1 MRHCNSGPRSTNAIK
16 PVNINV
22 RHANLKWLCYVHDKL
37 ISVFISSSSSRYRS
51 EIQNWNV
58 TLTTVRLGQVGHL
71 SRMYSKRF
79 HFLQLKLYTTV
90 ACYAVDG
97 SWPAILAWRAVLKA
111 SISCMSVI
119 EDGSLFQPCMVLG
132 KNDILYTVTLVYG
145 SKNFWDPRVLLSFD
159 QTMDSASGIST
170 KLCLILKSLASSGI

>member
-1 MRHCNSGPRSTNAIK
+1 MIVLCSWQAHQCLHLIFIFPIQVRNPKLECNFDHGEVRTSRS
-16 PVNINV
+16 P
-22 RHANLKWLCYVHDKL
+22 LK
-37 ISVFISSSSSRYRS
+37 S
-51 EIQNWNV
+51 
-58 TLTTVRLGQVGHL
+58 
-71 SRMYSKRF
+71 MYSKRF